1 MKKLIFLTLLAALY
15 ASPALATSLDA
26 IYRDLVKSDNQGYLP
41 LFVKNRKAP
50 DILNDEQITN
60 IPPVEEVQEPKVV
73 PYQIPL
79 VDKYKIAKEAELER
93 LRRWD
98 NAVKAVQE
106 NRVTPL
112 ELDEILRYV
121 AVNNPKAVEIYAW
134 MTARGVGVKQDLV
147 KAFNLYQ
154 QAIFLHVPNAEK
166 NAAIVYR
173 DLTPEQRQ
181 QIKAYI
187 PPQKDDPVE
196 FND

>member
-1 MKKLIFLTLLAALY
+1 MKKLIFLILFAALY
-15 ASPALATSLDA
+15 ASPVLATSLDA

-60 IPPVEEVQEPKVV
+60 IPPVEEAQEPKVV

-154 QAIFLHVPNAEK
+154 QAIFLQVPNAEK

-196 FND
+196 FDD

>member
-15 ASPALATSLDA
+15 ASPVLATSLDA

-60 IPPVEEVQEPKVV
+60 IPPVEEAQEPKVV

-154 QAIFLHVPNAEK
+154 QAIFLQVPNAEK

-196 FND
+196 FDD